1 MERIGAG
8 MEWPDVYRTVYAAG
22 LDSRVAAE
30 SLGWVGLCWLD
41 RWEPP
46 KCVTITPDGGVLFEF
61 VGPADIDEWRGDDVL
76 AKYEYT
82 PSGGLIV
89 TSINLRTGE
98 SVTGAA
104 P

>member
-8 MEWPDVYRTVYAAG
+8 MEWSEVYRTVYAAG

-46 KCVTITPDGGVLFEF
+46 KCVTITPDGGVKF
-61 VGPADIDEWRGDDVL
+61 EWRGPGIVFENRQYPVD
-76 AKYEYT
+76 
-82 PSGGLIV
+82 IV
-89 TSINLRTGE
+89 TELET
-98 SVTGAA
+98 T